1 MVTLAEFAAAL
12 ITVFEGERLT
22 AYLDSGGVPTI
33 GIGHTSSVIAGDV
46 ITHEQAIAL
55 FAIDQAPLLSMLAGL
70 PVLEAAALASFGF
83 NCGRGALAKV
93 LAGGDLVSNPVHT
106 TDRHGKVLAGLVARR
121 RLEETLIA
129 LSQDMSPRLDNSS
142 EQS

>member
-55 FAIDQAPLLSMLAGL
+55 FAI
-70 PVLEAAALASFGF
+70 EAAALASFGF